1 MRLYEQFTRLSKLI
15 RQIQKVYLLEYL
27 FIMAN
32 MSLAA
37 MISYWMG
44 LIGRV
49 LHHFLVLFYAPV
61 VPSYMK

>member
-49 LHHFLVLFYAPV
+49 LHHFLVLFYASL